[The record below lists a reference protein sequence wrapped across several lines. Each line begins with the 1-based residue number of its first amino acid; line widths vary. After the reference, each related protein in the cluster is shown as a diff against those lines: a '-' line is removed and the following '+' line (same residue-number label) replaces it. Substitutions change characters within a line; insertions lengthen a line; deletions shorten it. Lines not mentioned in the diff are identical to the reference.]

1 MILKLLNEFLA
12 FNSVLSPEEHKTDKP
27 KDYIILKADK
37 KNYKIKFSDIVF
49 VESLDYYIKVH
60 TPEFFIVCFESLL
73 TMEEQLPA
81 SKFIRIHRSYIIN
94 FHKVDI
100 FTSSYVEINNRIFI
114 IGRNYKKK
122 VAKRLSRF

>member
-1 MILKLLNEFLA
+1 
-12 FNSVLSPEEHKTDKP
+12 
-27 KDYIILKADK
+27 
-37 KNYKIKFSDIVF
+37 
-49 VESLDYYIKVH
+49 
-60 TPEFFIVCFESLL
+60 
-73 TMEEQLPA
+73 MEEQLPA